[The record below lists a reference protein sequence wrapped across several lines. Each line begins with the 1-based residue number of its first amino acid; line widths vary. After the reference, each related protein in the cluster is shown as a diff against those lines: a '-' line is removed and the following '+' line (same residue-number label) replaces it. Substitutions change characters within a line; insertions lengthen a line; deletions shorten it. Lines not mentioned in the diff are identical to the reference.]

1 MLTQINSRKEEEE
14 YCFTVLQI
22 SLTLDLLEDMS
33 CTLSKTHEGMRMKKK
48 KRIYCFYENSF
59 NLSIS

>member
-33 CTLSKTHEGMRMKKK
+33 CTLSKTHEGMRMKKNK
-48 KRIYCFYENSF
+48 
-59 NLSIS
+59 NLLFL